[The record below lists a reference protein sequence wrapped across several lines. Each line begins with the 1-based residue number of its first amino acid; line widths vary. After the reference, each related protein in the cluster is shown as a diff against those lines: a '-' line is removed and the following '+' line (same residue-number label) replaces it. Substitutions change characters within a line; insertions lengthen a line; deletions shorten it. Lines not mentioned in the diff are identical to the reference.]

1 VVKSTS
7 ENALPNSKKKS
18 DRLKKRSGKT
28 VGVKSRTRARK
39 KRLRIGTARTSAN
52 AVFLVGFMGAGKS
65 SVGRALGQLLNWAFE
80 DLDDRIEHSEG
91 RTVAEIFRDSG
102 ESEFRR
108 AEHSALQHLLDE
120 LRGGGVRIVALGG
133 GAFVQKKNA
142 LLLSEGAVPT
152 VFLDASAEELWQR
165 CYKQANEAGTERP
178 LLRSQQEFR
187 KLYDARRKSYAKAS
201 FRVQTGKRNVDD
213 IAAEIVKKLGL
224 KKVAIRTEQ
233 GEVE

>member
-18 DRLKKRSGKT
+18 DRLKKRSGKA
-28 VGVKSRTRARK
+28 VGAKSRTRERRPRRDA
-39 KRLRIGTARTSAN
+39 ARTSAN
-52 AVFLVGFMGAGKS
+52 AVFLVGFMGAGKT

-80 DLDDRIEHSEG
+80 DLDDRIERREG
-91 RTVAEIFRDSG
+91 RKVAEIFRDSG
-102 ESEFRR
+102 EDEFRR

-133 GAFVQKKNA
+133 GAFVQEKNA
-142 LLLSEGAVPT
+142 ALLIESAVPT
-152 VFLDASAEELWQR
+152 VFLDASVEELWQR
-165 CYKQANEAGTERP
+165 CRKQASEAGTERP

-187 KLYDARRKSYAKAS
+187 KLYDARRKSYGKAS
-201 FRVQTGKRNVDD
+201 FRVQTGKRGVED
-213 IAAEIVKKLGL
+213 IAAEIARELGL